1 MIIVTSC
8 ACVARIT
15 LGNQADGTKLL
26 DPDVVKAF
34 NAKYPNPKMA
44 LLSEEKGRQY
54 LLTGTID

>member
-1 MIIVTSC
+1 MYNL
-8 ACVARIT
+8 VARVT

-26 DPDVVKAF
+26 DPEVVKAF